1 MSKIQK
7 FYFLNFLFHAIF
19 INIDQSLLH
28 RDNTFSLVAV
38 ASHMLLSSGL
48 IGSIAETPV
57 PTVNSPL
64 SWRCCRCCPSNAQCL
79 APRRT
84 GYACGGHCWSCWCFS
99 SHCPNRS
106 CSPCPVFSGPML
118 PSRKMKYSKRFFH
131 QLHSVLKFHFHG
143 FPQYQ
148 KIKFGFSLVLILTCD
163 NLFLLKQFNSHKRV
177 HFLPYYSWVVL
188 IYSNS

>member
-28 RDNTFSLVAV
+28 KDNTFSLVAV

-64 SWRCCRCCPSNAQCL
+64 S
-79 APRRT
+79 
-84 GYACGGHCWSCWCFS
+84 
-99 SHCPNRS
+99 
-106 CSPCPVFSGPML
+106 
-118 PSRKMKYSKRFFH
+118 SK
-131 QLHSVLKFHFHG
+131 VL
-143 FPQYQ
+143 
-148 KIKFGFSLVLILTCD
+148 SLLS
-163 NLFLLKQFNSHKRV
+163 Q
-177 HFLPYYSWVVL
+177 
-188 IYSNS
+188 